1 MLDVTDIIL
10 YVVLDSY
17 NYGQLHFMST
27 LVNEGQLNY
36 QWADFY
42 PRIGGIWKEFY
53 YLEGPVYKN
62 DLTIHLSDDPPVA
75 SVIGLTNDQQQVI
88 ELRELQAFGYSKLN
102 QYIDQPVSVIY
113 DEPLELTYIW
123 HSLQSY
129 SFEWLDRTLQTH
141 SVPYT

>member
-1 MLDVTDIIL
+1 MLDVTDNIL

-53 YLEGPVYKN
+53 YLEGPVYRN
-62 DLTIHLSDDPPVA
+62 DLTLHLSDDPPVA
-75 SVIGLTNDQQQVI
+75 SLIGLTNDQQQNI
-88 ELRELQAFGYSKLN
+88 ELLELQAFGYSKLN
-102 QYIDQPVSVIY
+102 QYIDQPVLVIY
-113 DEPLELTYIW
+113 
-123 HSLQSY
+123 SLQNY
-129 SFEWLDRTLQTH
+129 SFEWLVRTLQTH